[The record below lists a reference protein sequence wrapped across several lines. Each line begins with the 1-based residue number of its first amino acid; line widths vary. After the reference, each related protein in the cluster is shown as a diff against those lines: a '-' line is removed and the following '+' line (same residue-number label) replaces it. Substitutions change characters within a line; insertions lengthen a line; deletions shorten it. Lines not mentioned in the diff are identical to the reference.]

1 MERGGGGRGRG
12 GVRRSSPMT
21 KKWSPRPQSSIQT
34 PPTVTVVADQNS
46 SSHDNNN
53 SHNQNINND
62 NSPKPYGVNNFS
74 SSSSSSLSD
83 DVSNKLTISETET
96 ETKTETEPFVFDL
109 CRPKSTPT
117 VVLKPSLFTKNRE
130 NRRFQQRKDNVDTV
144 NMVLRPGMVILKGYL
159 SLADQVNIV
168 KRCRELGLG
177 CGGFCHPG
185 YRDGAKLQLKMM
197 CLGKSWDPQTGQY
210 TDNRL
215 SDGAKAPDLPTEFNH
230 LVEKAI
236 EDSHALIKQHS
247 KAKNPQNI
255 LPSMSPN
262 ICIVN
267 FYAHSG
273 RLGLH
278 RDKDE
283 SEESLLK
290 GLPIV
295 SFSIGDSADFL
306 YGDESD
312 VDKAQKVVLE
322 SGDVLIFGGK
332 SRHVFHGVA
341 AINPKTAPQRL
352 LEETNLQPG
361 RLNLTFRQY

>member
-21 KKWSPRPQSSIQT
+21 MKWCPRPQSSIQT
-34 PPTVTVVADQNS
+34 PPLVTVIADQNS
-46 SSHDNNN
+46 ASHYSNNN
-53 SHNQNINND
+53 HNHNNHNH
-62 NSPKPYGVNNFS
+62 NSPKPYGVANF
-74 SSSSSSLSD
+74 SSSSLSD
-83 DVSNKLTISETET
+83 EVSNKLTISETET
-96 ETKTETEPFVFDL
+96 ETKTETESFVFDL
-109 CRPKSTPT
+109 CPPKLTPT
-117 VVLKPSLFTKNRE
+117 TVLKPSLFIKNRE
-130 NRRFQQRKDNVDTV
+130 NRRVQQRKDNVDTV
-144 NMVLRPGMVILKGYL
+144 NSMVLRPGMVVLKGYL
-159 SLADQVNIV
+159 SLTDQVNIV

-215 SDGAKAPDLPTEFNH
+215 SDGAKAPDLPTEFNY

-247 KAKNPQNI
+247 ETKNPQNI

-267 FYAHSG
+267 FYTKSG

-306 YGDESD
+306 YSDASD

-332 SRHVFHGVA
+332 SRHVFHGVT
-341 AINPKTAPQRL
+341 AINPMTAPQHL
-352 LEETNLQPG
+352 LEETNLRPG

>member
-1 MERGGGGRGRG
+1 MERGGGDRGRG

-21 KKWSPRPQSSIQT
+21 MKWCPRPQSSIQT
-34 PPTVTVVADQNS
+34 PPPVTVVADQNS
-46 SSHDNNN
+46 ASLYNNNDHNNNNN
-53 SHNQNINND
+53 SYI
-62 NSPKPYGVNNFS
+62 SPKPNTVANFS
-74 SSSSSSLSD
+74 SSSLSN

-96 ETKTETEPFVFDL
+96 ETRTETEPFVFDL
-109 CRPKSTPT
+109 CPPKSTT
-117 VVLKPSLFTKNRE
+117 VVLKPPLFTKNRE
-130 NRRFQQRKDNVDTV
+130 NRRFQQRKDNVGSV
-144 NMVLRPGMVILKGYL
+144 NSVVLRPGMVILKGYL
-159 SLADQVNIV
+159 SLPDQVNIV

-247 KAKNPQNI
+247 KTNNPQKI

-262 ICIVN
+262 ICVVN
-267 FYAHSG
+267 FYTQSG

-312 VDKAQKVVLE
+312 VVKAQKVVLE

-332 SRHVFHGVA
+332 SRHVFHGVT
-341 AINPKTAPQRL
+341 AINKTTAPKLL
-352 LEETNLQPG
+352 LEETNLRAG
-361 RLNLTFRQY
+361 RLNLTFRQF